1 MATEN
6 GKFDIDSIINS
17 YELGFHDQWPEV
29 LDAIVDMQNSGN
41 LDKHRLKILLMVLD
55 GWSFREIGRA
65 LGISHNTV
73 IKHLKDIT
81 GR

>member
-6 GKFDIDSIINS
+6 QTLDINSIIS
-17 YELGFHDQWPEV
+17 TYELGFHDQWPEV

-41 LDKHRLKILLMVLD
+41 LDEHRLKILLMVLD

-81 GR
+81 GG